1 MMTGF
6 WKLTWVEIKVYMRE
20 PLGVIS
26 VLGIPVLVFLI
37 FGRGSR
43 GAQSSQ
49 GAQALDSTNG
59 MTLNVPILAALFIAI
74 GAAMSLV
81 AIITIY
87 REGGILKRLRATPL
101 SPLTILGAH
110 VFVKL
115 IFTVVG
121 LAVLVLAGRQFF
133 PGAIDVN
140 LWSFTLALLLG
151 TLSILS
157 VGFVISSIV
166 PTARFAQ
173 PLGSVILY
181 PMIAISGLFF
191 PISALPLGWRIFANT
206 LPTTHA
212 VALMQGIWDGAG
224 WGAHWGNVFG
234 LVAVFVVCSAVSAKA
249 FRWE

>member
-1 MMTGF
+1 MLHGF
-6 WKLTWVEIKVYMRE
+6 WKLTWVEIKVFMRE
-20 PLGVIS
+20 PMGVIGM
-26 VLGIPVLVFLI
+26 LGLPVLVFLFLGKM
-37 FGRGSR
+37 FGGT
-43 GAQSSQ
+43 
-49 GAQALDSTNG
+49 QASDATEAFP
-59 MTLNVPILAALFIAI
+59 LNLPILAALFIAI
-74 GAAMSLV
+74 GAALSLV

-110 VFVKL
+110 VAVKL

-121 LAVLVLAGRQFF
+121 LGLLVLAGRQFF

-140 LWSFTLALLLG
+140 LWSFAPALLLG

-173 PLGSVILY
+173 PLGSILLY
-181 PMIAISGLFF
+181 PMIALSGLFF
-191 PISALPLGWRIFANT
+191 SIDELPTGWRVFANM
-206 LPTTHA
+206 LPTTHT

-224 WGAHWGNVFG
+224 WGAHWANVLG
-234 LVAVFVVCSAVSAKA
+234 LVAIFVVCSAVSTKA

>member
-6 WKLTWVEIKVYMRE
+6 WKLTWVEIKVFMRE
-20 PLGVIS
+20 PMGVIGT
-26 VLGIPVLVFLI
+26 LGIPVLIYVMLGRVF
-37 FGRGSR
+37 RDR
-43 GAQSSQ
+43 PRVDTPQ
-49 GAQALDSTNG
+49 TV
-59 MTLNVPILAALFIAI
+59 TLNLPILAALFIAV
-74 GAAMSLV
+74 GAALSLV

-115 IFTVVG
+115 LFTVVG
-121 LAVLVLAGRQFF
+121 LILLVFAGRQFF

-173 PLGSVILY
+173 PIGSVLLY
-181 PMIAISGLFF
+181 PMIPLSGLFF
-191 PISALPLGWRIFANT
+191 PIESLPTGWRIVANM

-212 VALMQGIWDGAG
+212 VGLMQGIWDGAG
-224 WGAHWGNVFG
+224 WGAHWGNVLG
-234 LVAVFVVCSAVSAKA
+234 LVVVFVVCSAVSTKA

>member
-1 MMTGF
+1 M
-6 WKLTWVEIKVYMRE
+6 
-20 PLGVIS
+20 
-26 VLGIPVLVFLI
+26 
-37 FGRGSR
+37 
-43 GAQSSQ
+43 
-49 GAQALDSTNG
+49 
-59 MTLNVPILAALFIAI
+59 
-74 GAAMSLV
+74 
-81 AIITIY
+81 
-87 REGGILKRLRATPL
+87 

-121 LAVLVLAGRQFF
+121 MGVF
-133 PGAIDVN
+133 
-140 LWSFTLALLLG
+140 WSFTVALLLG

-173 PLGSVILY
+173 PIGSILLY
-181 PMIAISGLFF
+181 PMTALSGLFF
-191 PISALPLGWRIFANT
+191 SIDALPTGWRVFANM

-224 WGAHWGNVFG
+224 WGAHWVNVLG
-234 LVAVFVVCSAVSAKA
+234 LVAVFVVCSAVSTKT

>member
-1 MMTGF
+1 MLNGF
-6 WKLTWVEIKVYMRE
+6 WKLTWVEIKVFMRE
-20 PLGVIS
+20 PMGVIGT
-26 VLGIPVLVFLI
+26 LGIPVLVFLL
-37 FGRGSR
+37 FGRLFG
-43 GAQSSQ
+43 GT
-49 GAQALDSTNG
+49 QASDATEAFP
-59 MTLNVPILAALFIAI
+59 LNVPILAALFIAI
-74 GAAMSLV
+74 GAALSLV

-110 VFVKL
+110 VVVKL

-121 LAVLVLAGRQFF
+121 LGLLVLAGRQFF

-140 LWSFTLALLLG
+140 LWSFTPALLLG

-157 VGFVISSIV
+157 VGFVISSMV

-173 PLGSVILY
+173 PLGSVLLY
-181 PMIAISGLFF
+181 PMVPLSGLFF
-191 PISALPLGWRIFANT
+191 PIDLLPTGWRIVANM

-212 VALMQGIWDGAG
+212 VGLMQGVWDGAG
-224 WGAHWGNVFG
+224 WGAHWGNVLG
-234 LVAVFVVCSAVSAKA
+234 LVAIFVACRAVSAKA

>member
-6 WKLTWVEIKVYMRE
+6 WKLSWVEIKVFMRE
-20 PLGVIS
+20 PMGVFGTLGM
-26 VLGIPVLVFLI
+26 PVLIYVLL
-37 FGRGSR
+37 GRWFAGRPR
-43 GAQSSQ
+43 G
-49 GAQALDSTNG
+49 GVDTPQAVS
-59 MTLNVPILAALFIAI
+59 LNLPILVALFIAI
-74 GAAMSLV
+74 GAALSLV
-81 AIITIY
+81 AIISIY

-121 LAVLVLAGRQFF
+121 LGLLVLAGRQFF

-151 TLSILS
+151 TLSIIS

-173 PLGSVILY
+173 PLGSVLLY
-181 PMIAISGLFF
+181 PMIPLSGLFF
-191 PISALPLGWRIFANT
+191 PIESLPTGWRIVANM

-212 VALMQGIWDGAG
+212 VGLMQGIWDGAG
-224 WGAHWGNVFG
+224 WGAHWGNVLG
-234 LVAVFVVCSAVSAKA
+234 LVAVFVVCSAVSTKT

>member
-6 WKLTWVEIKVYMRE
+6 WKLTWVEIKVFMRE
-20 PLGVIS
+20 PMGVIS
-26 VLGIPVLVFLI
+26 MLGVPVLIFLLY
-37 FGRGSR
+37 GRRFR
-43 GAQSSQ
+43 GAPSVLS
-49 GAQALDSTNG
+49 AQAVDATQAV
-59 MTLNVPILAALFIAI
+59 TLNIPILAVLFIAL
-74 GAAMSLV
+74 GAALSL
-81 AIITIY
+81 ITLITIY
-87 REGGILKRLRATPL
+87 RDGGILKRLRATPL

-110 VFVKL
+110 VLVKL
-115 IFTVVG
+115 IFTVAG
-121 LAVLVLAGRQFF
+121 LGLLVLAGRRFL

-140 LWSFTLALLLG
+140 LWSFTPALLLA

-173 PLGSVILY
+173 PLGSVILF
-181 PMIAISGLFF
+181 PMLGLSGLFF
-191 PISALPLGWRIFANT
+191 SLDVLPTGVRIFANM

-224 WGAHWGNVFG
+224 WGPHWVNVLG
-234 LVAVFVVCSAVSAKA
+234 LVAVFVVCSAVSTKV

>member
-1 MMTGF
+1 MLTGF
-6 WKLTWVEIKVYMRE
+6 WKLIWVEIKVFMRE
-20 PLGVIS
+20 PMGVIGT
-26 VLGIPVLVFLI
+26 LGIPVLVFVFVGRE
-37 FGRGSR
+37 FGD
-43 GAQSSQ
+43 SQ
-49 GAQALDSTNG
+49 ASNAAEALPFNITI
-59 MTLNVPILAALFIAI
+59 MAALFIAI
-74 GAAMSLV
+74 GAALSLI

-115 IFTVVG
+115 IFTVIGMG
-121 LAVLVLAGRQFF
+121 LLVLAGRQFF

-140 LWSFTLALLLG
+140 LWSFTVALLMG

-173 PLGSVILY
+173 PLGSILLY
-181 PMIAISGLFF
+181 PMMALSGLFF
-191 PISALPLGWRIFANT
+191 SIETLPTGWRIFANM

-212 VALMQGIWDGAG
+212 VALMQGIWDGG
-224 WGAHWGNVFG
+224 SWGAQWVNVLG
-234 LVAVFVVCSAVSAKA
+234 LAAVFVVCSAVSTRV

>member
-6 WKLTWVEIKVYMRE
+6 WKLTWVEIKVFMRE
-20 PLGVIS
+20 PMGVIGTF
-26 VLGIPVLVFLI
+26 GIPVLIYVILGRA
-37 FGRGSR
+37 FGGRPR
-43 GAQSSQ
+43 VDTSQ
-49 GAQALDSTNG
+49 AV
-59 MTLNVPILAALFIAI
+59 TLNLPILVALLIAI
-74 GAAMSLV
+74 GAALSLV

-121 LAVLVLAGRQFF
+121 LGLLVLAGRQFF

-151 TLSILS
+151 TLSIIS
-157 VGFVISSIV
+157 VGFVISSVV

-173 PLGSVILY
+173 PLGSVLLY
-181 PMIAISGLFF
+181 PMIPLSGLFF
-191 PISALPLGWRIFANT
+191 PIESLPTGWRIVANM

-212 VALMQGIWDGAG
+212 VGLMQGIWDGAG
-224 WGAHWGNVFG
+224 WGAHWGNVLG
-234 LVAVFVVCSAVSAKA
+234 LVAVFVVCSAVSTKT

>member
-6 WKLTWVEIKVYMRE
+6 WKLTWVEIKVFMRE
-20 PLGVIS
+20 PMGVIGT
-26 VLGIPVLVFLI
+26 LGIPVLAYVMLGRL
-37 FGRGSR
+37 FGGRPR
-43 GAQSSQ
+43 VDTSQ
-49 GAQALDSTNG
+49 AV
-59 MTLNVPILAALFIAI
+59 TLNLPILAALLIAI
-74 GAAMSLV
+74 GAALSLV

-121 LAVLVLAGRQFF
+121 LGLLVLAGRQFF

-140 LWSFTLALLLG
+140 LWSFALALLLG

-173 PLGSVILY
+173 PLGSILLY
-181 PMIAISGLFF
+181 PMIPLSGLLF
-191 PISALPLGWRIFANT
+191 PIESLPTGWRILANM

-212 VALMQGIWDGAG
+212 VGLMQGVWDGAG
-224 WGAHWGNVFG
+224 WGAHWWNVLG
-234 LVAVFVVCSAVSAKA
+234 LVAVFVVCSAVSTKV

>member
-1 MMTGF
+1 MLTGF
-6 WKLTWVEIKVYMRE
+6 WKLTWVEIKVFMRE
-20 PLGVIS
+20 PMGVVGSLALPVFAFIFVSRALGYSEATDV
-26 VLGIPVLVFLI
+26 
-37 FGRGSR
+37 
-43 GAQSSQ
+43 AD
-49 GAQALDSTNG
+49 ALPF
-59 MTLNVPILAALFIAI
+59 NVAIMAALFIAI
-74 GAAMSLV
+74 GAALSLIT
-81 AIITIY
+81 IITIY

-115 IFTVVG
+115 IFTVIG
-121 LAVLVLAGRQFF
+121 LGLLVLAGRQFF
-133 PGAIDVN
+133 PGAMDVN
-140 LWSFTLALLLG
+140 LWSFTVALLLG

-173 PLGSVILY
+173 PLGSVRLY
-181 PMIAISGLFF
+181 PMVALSGLFF
-191 PISALPLGWRIFANT
+191 PLEVLPPGWRVFANM

-224 WGAHWGNVFG
+224 WGAHWANVFG
-234 LVAVFVVCSAVSAKA
+234 LLAVFAVCSAVSTKV

>member
-1 MMTGF
+1 MLNGF
-6 WKLTWVEIKVYMRE
+6 WQLTWVEIKVFMRE
-20 PLGVIS
+20 PMGVIGT
-26 VLGIPVLVFLI
+26 LGIPVLVFLLL
-37 FGRGSR
+37 GRGF
-43 GAQSSQ
+43 GTAPP
-49 GAQALDSTNG
+49 LDATPAS
-59 MTLNVPILAALFIAI
+59 TLNVPILAALFIAI
-74 GAAMSLV
+74 GAALSLV

-121 LAVLVLAGRQFF
+121 LGLLVVAGRRFF

-140 LWSFTLALLLG
+140 LWSFTPALLLG

-173 PLGSVILY
+173 PLGSLFLY
-181 PMIAISGLFF
+181 PMIPLSGLFF
-191 PISALPLGWRIFANT
+191 PVDSFPIGLRILANM

-224 WGAHWGNVFG
+224 WGAQWGSVSG
-234 LVAVFVVCSAVSAKA
+234 LVAVFVVCSAVSTKA

>member
-6 WKLTWVEIKVYMRE
+6 WKLTWVEIKVFMRE
-20 PLGVIS
+20 PMGVIGT
-26 VLGIPVLVFLI
+26 LGIPVLIYVVLGRA
-37 FGRGSR
+37 FGNRP
-43 GAQSSQ
+43 AVDTP
-49 GAQALDSTNG
+49 QALTFN
-59 MTLNVPILAALFIAI
+59 LPILAALLIAI
-74 GAAMSLV
+74 GASLSLV

-115 IFTVVG
+115 ISTVVG
-121 LAVLVLAGRQFF
+121 LGLLVLAGRQFF
-133 PGAIDVN
+133 PGDIDVN

-173 PLGSVILY
+173 PLGSVLLY
-181 PMIAISGLFF
+181 PMIPLSGLFF
-191 PISALPLGWRIFANT
+191 PIESLPSGWRIVANM

-212 VALMQGIWDGAG
+212 VGLMQGIWDGAG
-224 WGAHWGNVFG
+224 WVAHWGNVLG
-234 LVAVFVVCSAVSAKA
+234 LAAVFLVCCAVSTKA

>member
-1 MMTGF
+1 MLNGF
-6 WKLTWVEIKVYMRE
+6 WQLTWGEIKVFMRE
-20 PLGVIS
+20 PMGVIGT
-26 VLGIPVLVFLI
+26 LGIPVLVFLFLGRL
-37 FGRGSR
+37 FGR
-43 GAQSSQ
+43 AQTSDV
-49 GAQALDSTNG
+49 AQALP
-59 MTLNVPILAALFIAI
+59 LNLPILAALFIAI
-74 GAAMSLV
+74 GAALSLV

-87 REGGILKRLRATPL
+87 RESGILKRLRATPL

-121 LAVLVLAGRQFF
+121 LGLLVLAGRRFF

-140 LWSFTLALLLG
+140 LWSFTPALLLG

-173 PLGSVILY
+173 PIGSLLFY
-181 PMIAISGLFF
+181 PMIPLSGLFF
-191 PISALPLGWRIFANT
+191 PVDTLPIGARILANM

-224 WGAHWGNVFG
+224 WGAQWGSVLG
-234 LVAVFVVCSAVSAKA
+234 LVAVFVVCSAVSTKV